1 MFIESFE
8 KNLVLFTAEEKKG
21 CVDGS
26 IVETIPD
33 RITQIYLTAKH
44 KPTSRGSLFSPLFSN
59 SLFPH
64 SFPCPPSRDEFLFSH
79 VNFVKSFSIK
89 FVLKAKK

>member
-44 KPTSRGSLFSPLFSN
+44 KPTSGG
-59 SLFPH
+59 

-79 VNFVKSFSIK
+79 VNFLKSFAIK